1 MITVSASERVL
12 KFQVALNT
20 IKKDS
25 NRAAVQLAESISFKA
40 KGIDGDY
47 TACNDRSGGG
57 ASCKA
62 PGVDSG
68 RGGPN

>member
-1 MITVSASERVL
+1 VTAEALYTNR
-12 KFQVALNT
+12 QVALNA

-25 NRAAVQLAESISFKA
+25 NRAAAQLAESISFKS

-47 TACNDRSGGG
+47 TACGAGG
-57 ASCKA
+57 SCLK

-68 RGGPN
+68 RGGP

>member
-1 MITVSASERVL
+1 MCPILQVS
-12 KFQVALNT
+12 LNA

-40 KGIDGDY
+40 KGIDGPY
-47 TACNDRSGGG
+47 TVRGDSS
-57 ASCKA
+57 SCLK

-68 RGGPN
+68 RGGP

>member
-1 MITVSASERVL
+1 ML
-12 KFQVALNT
+12 NFQVALNT

-25 NRAAVQLAESISFKA
+25 NRAALQKLESISFKA

-47 TACNDRSGGG
+47 NACNEISGGG

-68 RGGPN
+68 GGGPD